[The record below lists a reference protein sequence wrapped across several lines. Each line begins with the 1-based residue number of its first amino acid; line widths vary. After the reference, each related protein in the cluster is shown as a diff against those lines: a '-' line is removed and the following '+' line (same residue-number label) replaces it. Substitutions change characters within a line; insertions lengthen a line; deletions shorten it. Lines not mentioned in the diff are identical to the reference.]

1 MSCTVEGCIRAAK
14 AKGLCGMHYK
24 RFGRHGTLENTRPL
38 DWGTKGTHPLY
49 NLWMSVR
56 RQNKRNIDTVWL
68 NFWQFVTDVKN
79 YPENA
84 GVGTYPI
91 FVCADNAKPIG
102 PNNYKWVIREK
113 SESLDAQRI
122 VRAAYMREYNSKN
135 KEQYRSAELHKRYGI
150 RLEDYN
156 TLLKAQNGVCAICK
170 NPETLTIKG
179 ALCKLAVDHCHDTSK
194 VRGLLC
200 SKCNRGIGLLAHSV
214 NNLAS
219 AIHYLKTGI

>member
-56 RQNKRNIDTVWL
+56 RRCKQNIATTWL
-68 NFWQFVTDVKN
+68 DFWQFVIDVQA
-79 YPENA
+79 YPKDFGEGA
-84 GVGTYPI
+84 YPI
-91 FVCADNAKPIG
+91 FIRVDADRPIG
-102 PNNYKWVIREK
+102 PDNYKWVIREK
-113 SESLDAQRI
+113 SETLEAAREM
-122 VRAAYMREYNSKN
+122 RAAYMREYNIKN
-135 KEQYRSAELHKRYGI
+135 KLKESSRQLKKHYGI
-150 RLEDYN
+150 DLAAYNIILE
-156 TLLKAQNGVCAICK
+156 AQNGVCAICK
-170 NPETLTIKG
+170 NPETLIIKG